1 MIPNS
6 QADITPPD
14 EPDPPGGHVGEHVRA
29 LAKVSSDLAGA
40 KLGAKVSM
48 DALTQLAFVACTA
61 DVITWEEATDS
72 SERERGQLYSRL
84 PPRQAR
90 VLRKLITAGRP
101 KAQMPK
107 PAKPQ
112 FPEAGIGQTI
122 EKHATLKTAGR
133 LLMASRDPANFFAKL
148 KYEAAA
154 AEPSY
159 TPYPAPNLL
168 YGQLKRAI
176 ANTIPCPKIIWAPRN
191 ADAKRAI
198 EADNAR
204 QKRCGAKNS
213 TQR

>member
-14 EPDPPGGHVGEHVRA
+14 EPDPPGGRAGEHVRA

-48 DALTQLAFVACTA
+48 DALTQLAVVACTA
-61 DVITWEEATDS
+61 DVYTWEKVTDL
-72 SERERGQLYSRL
+72 SERERGRLYSRL

-112 FPEAGIGQTI
+112 FQEAEMGQTV
-122 EKHATLKTAGR
+122 EKHLEGV
-133 LLMASRDPANFFAKL
+133 
-148 KYEAAA
+148 
-154 AEPSY
+154 
-159 TPYPAPNLL
+159 
-168 YGQLKRAI
+168 
-176 ANTIPCPKIIWAPRN
+176 
-191 ADAKRAI
+191 
-198 EADNAR
+198 
-204 QKRCGAKNS
+204 
-213 TQR
+213 